1 MKVPEERAH
10 NEKERRPRIGE
21 KLRVSIREKIP
32 RRRKLSP
39 SDLRGD
45 LPRDRVWVTCRRLA
59 ALRPPRQ
66 RQHMNT
72 HVLTQTHTHTQNYRL
87 MSLTNI
93 DSKKKKQKNNSK

>member
-10 NEKERRPRIGE
+10 NEKERRPRTGE

-66 RQHMNT
+66 RQHTNT
-72 HVLTQTHTHTQNYRL
+72 HVLTQTHTHTKLQTNVTHEHRL
-87 MSLTNI
+87 
-93 DSKKKKQKNNSK
+93 KKKTQKNNSK